1 MKFII
6 FNQRHHKPVVD
17 GNLFSFSIFFAVIIG
32 LSLMSLLGGC
42 AAVGPDY
49 IPVAP
54 DAPQKWHT
62 ELAGGLTAKELKPET
77 LARWWA
83 ALKDSELE
91 SLVERA
97 VKGSLDLKSAHARV
111 REARALRGI
120 SRSNFFPTLD
130 VTASASRYRSNN
142 NGETGVEDD
151 LYSAGFD
158 AGWEIDIFGG
168 TRRTVEAAQADL
180 EAIRENLHDVQVSLL
195 AEVVLNYVEVRTY
208 QARLA
213 VTDANIKTQE
223 ETWRLNQSRF
233 KAGIINELAVQQSLY
248 NLERTR
254 SQIPTLQ
261 TGLAEAKNRLAV
273 LLGQKPGTLE
283 EELAAIQ
290 PVPVPP
296 LTIAVGIPAET
307 LRRRSDIR
315 LAERNLAAQTARIG
329 VATAD
334 LYPRFRLVGSIGLE
348 SINGSNLFD
357 WAGRTWSIG
366 SGISWKIFQVS
377 AIRQNIKVQTV
388 RQEQALIQYE
398 SAVLKAL
405 EEVENV
411 LVSYAGEQHRRKYL
425 IRAKDAAERAVLLAG
440 DQYRAGLVD
449 FSNVL
454 IAQSSLLSFQD
465 ELARSEGTIASNMVR
480 LYKALGGGWNSP
492 QL

>member
-357 WAGRTWSIG
+357 WAGRTWSNG

-492 QL
+492 RL